1 MMAVSK
7 AFLAAA
13 REPAAH
19 NAVAIRVVKDG
30 FVKWFTYCQA
40 CGKTFQPD
48 PPGKYGAAMLAV
60 LHNETGRWTK

>member
-1 MMAVSK
+1 MTAPVV
-7 AFLAAA
+7 
-13 REPAAH
+13 H
-19 NAVAIRVVKDG
+19 NATAVRVVVHDL
-30 FVKWFTYCQA
+30 VRWYTRCQA